1 MAQVRDDDHITVS
14 IYPFTDDE
22 VDLLMNSAQEC
33 VVMWA
38 TKDGWPVGVIHSF
51 VWAEGKIWITFSA
64 HRHRAHAIR
73 RDPRVSVSVSALTY
87 RADAPEDAPMGGI
100 TFKGHGE
107 FIEDDV
113 KRAWMY
119 DALAA
124 RVQPDSDEGRKGF
137 RALLESPFR
146 TVLAITPVKKI
157 MYNGSLSARHM
168 AGTVDESELGTRLS
182 SDSVLLRREAEKL
195 GLPKR

>member
-64 HRHRAHAIR
+64 HRHRAQ
-73 RDPRVSVSVSALTY
+73 
-87 RADAPEDAPMGGI
+87 APKTTQPQNCLPHGAEAEEINPFPAKIVGI
-100 TFKGHGE
+100 T
-107 FIEDDV
+107 
-113 KRAWMY
+113 KR
-119 DALAA
+119 D
-124 RVQPDSDEGRKGF
+124 
-137 RALLESPFR
+137 
-146 TVLAITPVKKI
+146 
-157 MYNGSLSARHM
+157 LSYTQVAF
-168 AGTVDESELGTRLS
+168 D
-182 SDSVLLRREAEKL
+182 
-195 GLPKR
+195 

>member
-51 VWAEGKIWITFSA
+51 VWAEGKIWISFSA

-73 RDPRVSVSVSALTY
+73 RDPRVSVSVSQKILIY
-87 RADAPEDAPMGGI
+87 VEKSCVLNGFISSEDPSVHD
-100 TFKGHGE
+100 KGSSTDIGRRCRGKK
-107 FIEDDV
+107 EDH
-113 KRAWMY
+113 
-119 DALAA
+119 
-124 RVQPDSDEGRKGF
+124 P
-137 RALLESPFR
+137 
-146 TVLAITPVKKI
+146 
-157 MYNGSLSARHM
+157 RH
-168 AGTVDESELGTRLS
+168 LIRLCCPS
-182 SDSVLLRREAEKL
+182 
-195 GLPKR
+195 